1 MADDNPMISGLRARA
16 GQRRK
21 RGGKRFFFPAVRR
34 GRRKE
39 VSLSAQIP
47 FLVSPM
53 SCARCR
59 DPARVMRAQF
69 LPATATRM
77 QFIALRSSTRKSG
90 YARFDPAH
98 NNRAHDREKMRSDF
112 RARPRA
118 NRICAAVTN
127 KKNRAPKRARFS
139 FCRRGGRQ
147 SSSRGEH
154 AEHRRLWEDI
164 SGASAARTLEEIS
177 VGEQRTPP
185 HVSHVQKQTCM
196 QMRSRACDQKFQRC
210 AFATRKS
217 RKT

>member
-77 QFIALRSSTRKSG
+77 QFTALRSSTRKSG

-127 KKNRAPKRARFS
+127 KKTGPQRGPGSVFAGVGAGNRLPEGNTLS
-139 FCRRGGRQ
+139 IGDSGR
-147 SSSRGEH
+147 
-154 AEHRRLWEDI
+154 I
-164 SGASAARTLEEIS
+164 SPVRQLQE
-177 VGEQRTPP
+177 R
-185 HVSHVQKQTCM
+185 
-196 QMRSRACDQKFQRC
+196 
-210 AFATRKS
+210 
-217 RKT
+217 